1 MGLLSAMPPP
11 TLSVLPHMTLL
22 PLSTTGS
29 EATLPTPLPR
39 LMLSLRSSPKS
50 LPRPTPWLRPLTPTS
65 HPQLAPSSLP
75 LSSRP
80 ITSPSQ
86 SSRTSPPMEPSTLP
100 DQSVPT
106 RLSTSQSFT
115 RPGPTPSRPCPRL
128 LLPQST
134 LSIRSQLP
142 LTLLPQLPMP
152 LMLLPQLPTPELP
165 TLDLP
170 MVPTPMVL
178 MLLPQLPLLLPQ
190 PSLPKQC
197 PKFSSVPKSE
207 RGLYRLC
214 AVSDFLR
221 HTKLYNRRVGVS
233 WWLFLVSLRIAS
245 NVSNAL
251 QYDVTTSITSGLFS
265 LLNVLYSRYRR
276 ELFINK
282 TVLFL

>member
-1 MGLLSAMPPP
+1 
-11 TLSVLPHMTLL
+11 
-22 PLSTTGS
+22 
-29 EATLPTPLPR
+29 
-39 LMLSLRSSPKS
+39 MLSLRSSPKS
-50 LPRPTPWLRPLTPTS
+50 LPRPIPWPRPLTPTS

-80 ITSPSQ
+80 ITSPSP

-106 RLSTSQSFT
+106 RLSHM
-115 RPGPTPSRPCPRL
+115 
-128 LLPQST
+128 
-134 LSIRSQLP
+134 SQLL

-152 LMLLPQLPTPELP
+152 LMPLPQLPTPELP
-165 TLDLP
+165 TL
-170 MVPTPMVL
+170 L

-282 TVLFL
+282 SVLFF

>member
-11 TLSVLPHMTLL
+11 TLSVHPHMTLL
-22 PLSTTGS
+22 LLSTTGL

-50 LPRPTPWLRPLTPTS
+50 LPLLTPWLRPLTPTS

-134 LSIRSQLP
+134 LSIR
-142 LTLLPQLPMP
+142 PQLPMP

-251 QYDVTTSITSGLFS
+251 QYDVTTSITS
-265 LLNVLYSRYRR
+265 
-276 ELFINK
+276 
-282 TVLFL
+282 